1 MRWEMLL
8 ECQSKYLDLLTCST
22 VQPLHVKTM
31 AAGGDLTEGL
41 EISLN
46 RPKSEASQFL

>member
-22 VQPLHVKTM
+22 VQLLHVKTM
-31 AAGGDLTEGL
+31 SADLTEGL

-46 RPKSEASQFL
+46 RPKSEAFCLM